1 MRLLRFE
8 NQRNQSVN
16 YFSKVYI
23 VHFVFLGK
31 CTTACKSKVADVL
44 YILFLLGT
52 LAIGNTGPGPGP
64 GEIIFFSPGPGPAH
78 V

>member
-1 MRLLRFE
+1 MRLSRFRD
-8 NQRNQSVN
+8 QRNQSVN

-52 LAIGNTGPGPGP
+52 LAIGNTAVDASVL
-64 GEIIFFSPGPGPAH
+64 FFRTKKSERYNQS
-78 V
+78 

>member
-1 MRLLRFE
+1 MRLSRFRD
-8 NQRNQSVN
+8 QRNQSVN

-31 CTTACKSKVADVL
+31 CITECKSKLADVL

-52 LAIGNTGPGPGP
+52 LPIGNTGVGMDVY
-64 GEIIFFSPGPGPAH
+64 EAETHTHINIFTPD
-78 V
+78 